1 MEAKHWTT
9 LTVYYIV
16 LQCDNTQH
24 SMGPHDV
31 VIAIAIA
38 SANAIAITISIAI
51 PLQSRQRRQQCC
63 KDKPAEVEARRN
75 RPSGRRCKAPLVP
88 TIEGAGGRAGDEAGG
103 EAQRG
108 CVA

>member
-1 MEAKHWTT
+1 M

-24 SMGPHDV
+24 SMGPHP
-31 VIAIAIA
+31 IAVEAKA
-38 SANAIAITISIAI
+38 AGVAKT
-51 PLQSRQRRQQCC
+51 SRLEVAAQ
-63 KDKPAEVEARRN
+63 EVEARRN
-75 RPSGRRCKAPLVP
+75 GPSGRRCEAPPVP
-88 TIEGAGGRAGDEAGG
+88 MIEGAGGRAGDEAGG